1 MHLGQIMQRQVEHQK
16 SHIATIARQFLG
28 TDTEPEGLANY
39 GAQLVRRLLDDG
51 KSVDE
56 VVWTIIPTAAAACAT
71 QAQGV

>member
-1 MHLGQIMQRQVEHQK
+1 MQRQVEHQK

-28 TDTEPEGLANY
+28 TDAEPEGLANY

-56 VVWTIIPTAAAACAT
+56 VV
-71 QAQGV
+71 